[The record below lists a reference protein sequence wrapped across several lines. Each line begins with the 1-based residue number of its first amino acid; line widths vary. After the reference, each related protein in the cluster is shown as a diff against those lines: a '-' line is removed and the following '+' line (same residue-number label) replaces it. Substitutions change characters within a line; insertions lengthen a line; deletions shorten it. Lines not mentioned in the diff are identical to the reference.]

1 MNLKSYISFSHHII
15 TNLMVVLLAEEIR
28 TIKQG
33 LRDAV
38 TQTNSNLLLDDV
50 QRKIDNALTRTNSLV
65 SRQ

>member
-15 TNLMVVLLAEEIR
+15 TNLMVVLLPEEIR